1 LARVISKE
9 CQHLTVTDQRLFSQP
24 FNSERAVKLESDIE
38 LAERVEAFVGRF
50 ARLQDTVGDKM
61 LPVLLIALGENA
73 TVVIDNLDRAERLG
87 WIISADTWMTMRNLR
102 NQMIHEYVEDP
113 AVLASALQAG
123 HDFVPE
129 LVATAKKMI
138 AEVEQRVADTKG

>member
-73 TVVIDNLDRAERLG
+73 TVVID
-87 WIISADTWMTMRNLR
+87 
-102 NQMIHEYVEDP
+102 EYVEDP